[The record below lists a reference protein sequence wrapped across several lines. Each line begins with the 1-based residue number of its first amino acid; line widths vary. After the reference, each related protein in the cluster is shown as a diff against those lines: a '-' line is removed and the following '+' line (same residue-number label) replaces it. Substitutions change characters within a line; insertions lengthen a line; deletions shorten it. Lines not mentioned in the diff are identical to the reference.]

1 MTIPF
6 IEDYHWLIGEEAAAI
21 LQESAMD
28 SAPLHRQ
35 AKRLRNQLSADR
47 AALVLDLV
55 ALRRRAAAKFPAAE
69 KMFFTRKGLEQAT
82 DAWVARYKA
91 DRLGLR
97 QQVADLCCGLGGDL
111 LALAE
116 RNQASGVDSD
126 PVAALLAKANLRAAG
141 FQEAV
146 HCGRAE
152 EASLADFDAWHLDP
166 DRRVQ
171 GSRTSRLAAGSP
183 ADEAI
188 EQFLSVNQTAVV
200 KLAPAAVLPQS
211 WEARCEREWI
221 SRDRQC
227 RQQVLWFGN
236 TASLHSQC
244 RATAVHRDGRPPEST
259 VGRPGVPMILA
270 DAVGRFVFEPEP
282 AVLAAGLTGH
292 LAAECRLQALAA
304 GVAYLTSDEAQQHGL
319 LQAFEVVEVL
329 PLDMKRL
336 RGIVRERR
344 IGNLEIKLR
353 NLRHDPAAVRRELRP
368 QGDEQATLLL
378 TPTAHGARAILAR
391 RVAEI

>member
-1 MTIPF
+1 
-6 IEDYHWLIGEEAAAI
+6 
-21 LQESAMD
+21 
-28 SAPLHRQ
+28 
-35 AKRLRNQLSADR
+35 
-47 AALVLDLV
+47 
-55 ALRRRAAAKFPAAE
+55 
-69 KMFFTRKGLEQAT
+69 
-82 DAWVARYKA
+82 
-91 DRLGLR
+91 
-97 QQVADLCCGLGGDL
+97 
-111 LALAE
+111 
-116 RNQASGVDSD
+116 
-126 PVAALLAKANLRAAG
+126 
-141 FQEAV
+141 
-146 HCGRAE
+146 
-152 EASLADFDAWHLDP
+152 
-166 DRRVQ
+166 
-171 GSRTSRLAAGSP
+171 
-183 ADEAI
+183 
-188 EQFLSVNQTAVV
+188 
-200 KLAPAAVLPQS
+200 
-211 WEARCEREWI
+211 
-221 SRDRQC
+221 
-227 RQQVLWFGN
+227 
-236 TASLHSQC
+236 
-244 RATAVHRDGRPPEST
+244 
-259 VGRPGVPMILA
+259 MILA